1 MQSLTDITVNNLSA
15 DIVGADDQNEGE
27 SSAV

>member
-1 MQSLTDITVNNLSA
+1 MQYLTDITVNNLSA
-15 DIVGADDQNEGE
+15 DIVDADDQSEGE